1 MKHQRQPSVCFAPR
15 SRTFSFRGGNG
26 SLRKTKQCRFV
37 SMPMRKIEE
46 EVKQAQAIRS
56 IFRKGRNK
64 NDVGSMVCPSM
75 LVTNKLRKSSSL
87 QKDQHGNQVLPQ
99 SKQHLDVCK
108 VEQWNHE
115 AMKED
120 FPSMAVCP
128 KYRHAS
134 SSEKL
139 AKPILESS
147 ITSNIHV
154 NGVKMSSLQ
163 PTNLKAMPG
172 LVPKSTWIHKRNE
185 MNGCNDITN
194 DDNLRSRKESLP
206 EEIKSHDDGSEG
218 ENPTHQTIKRR
229 RKYIG
234 SNEDEDEDDNDNDND
249 NDNQSLEGVANDIL
263 KNCHTR
269 VTKPFVANCPKKQ
282 CYYCS
287 KPIDEPVWRYDLIGS
302 LSFHFVVSVYLFPCY

>member
-1 MKHQRQPSVCFAPR
+1 M
-15 SRTFSFRGGNG
+15 
-26 SLRKTKQCRFV
+26 
-37 SMPMRKIEE
+37 
-46 EVKQAQAIRS
+46 
-56 IFRKGRNK
+56 
-64 NDVGSMVCPSM
+64 M
-75 LVTNKLRKSSSL
+75 LVAWYVHPCWLPTNYARAVPFKRINTVIKSY
-87 QKDQHGNQVLPQ
+87 QLPQ

-115 AMKED
+115 AMKEY

-147 ITSNIHV
+147 ITSKIHV

-206 EEIKSHDDGSEG
+206 EEMPKSHDDTSSEG

-234 SNEDEDEDDNDNDND
+234 SNEDEDDNG
-249 NDNQSLEGVANDIL
+249 NQSTEGVADDIL
-263 KNCHTR
+263 KKGHNR
-269 VTKPFVANCPKKQ
+269 VTKPFVADCLNKQ
-282 CYYCS
+282 CYCCS
-287 KPIDEPVWRYDLIGS
+287 KPIDEPVWRYNI
-302 LSFHFVVSVYLFPCY
+302 